1 MQSQSSSLVH
11 TQNHPVRDVQSTIFS
26 AFLPHLYGI
35 CHITTTQFDSVA
47 IVPLAHRGTVNVVL
61 LAPIRQSAANVFSI
75 VSCVFSHS
83 RVGIFALIIYIAPI
97 K

>member
-1 MQSQSSSLVH
+1 
-11 TQNHPVRDVQSTIFS
+11 VRDVQSTIFS

-35 CHITTTQFDSVA
+35 CHITMTQFDSVA

-61 LAPIRQSAANVFSI
+61 LAHIGQSAADVFSI
-75 VSCVFSHS
+75 VFCVFSQS
-83 RVGIFALIIYIAPI
+83 WVSIFAFIIYIVPI

>member
-1 MQSQSSSLVH
+1 MRV
-11 TQNHPVRDVQSTIFS
+11 VQRTIVI

-35 CHITTTQFDSVA
+35 FRITTTQFDSVA

-61 LAPIRQSAANVFSI
+61 LAPICQIAADVFSI
-75 VSCVFSHS
+75 IFRVFSHS
-83 RVGIFALIIYIAPI
+83 RVSIFSFIIFIAPI